1 MGSISAMSTRT
12 PTCTKAG
19 GEGVSGGGVEGALCE
34 CEVVNPE
41 GVRAEVDAVPPC
53 IDVVVST
60 ECRPSWHGCM

>member
-19 GEGVSGGGVEGALCE
+19 GEGVSGGGVEGVLCE

-53 IDVVVST
+53 IDVVVSVVRAGMVVC
-60 ECRPSWHGCM
+60 E